1 MQYSEKAVALDIGG
15 RMFEALKKAN
25 KTEFTFEEFKNVV
38 KQWYLDH
45 GNTYDSKQEAALGE
59 VFKKLDKDKSNK
71 VSGDELRDALFHTMD
86 TNGDGVWNLTE
97 ITDFIHDYAHM
108 LHRNMSGNWTHK
120 LK

>member
-1 MQYSEKAVALDIGG
+1 MQYSDKAMALDIGG

-25 KTEFTFEEFKNVV
+25 NSQMSFEDFKNVV

-45 GNTYDSKQEAALGE
+45 GNTYDAKQEAALGG
-59 VFKKLDKDKSNK
+59 VFKKIDKDNSNMI
-71 VSGDELRDALFHTMD
+71 STDEIRDFLFHTLD
-86 TNGDGVWNLTE
+86 SNGDGVWNLTE
-97 ITDFIHDYAHM
+97 ITDFIHDYARM